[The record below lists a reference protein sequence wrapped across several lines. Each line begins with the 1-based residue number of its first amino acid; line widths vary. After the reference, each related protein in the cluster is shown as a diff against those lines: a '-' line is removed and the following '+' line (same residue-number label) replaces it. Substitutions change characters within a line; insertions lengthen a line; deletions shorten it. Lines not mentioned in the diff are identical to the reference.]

1 MDGVTKHTMLCEHRA
16 ANGRHP
22 FICPK
27 CWTYVP
33 ICVCGLV
40 HVQEPLPI
48 GLSQVVVWVHHG
60 EWGLSSNTGKLL
72 EVSMLNTT
80 LLMKGLPRHDEELRR
95 ITADP
100 SVLCVVLW
108 PTPQLGTEDKSIT
121 LEELRRRVGESSGA
135 GGGENKRIVLIA
147 LDASWRNAKR
157 MYARLPNK
165 VPVVRFPCYSLR
177 DHRA

>member
-1 MDGVTKHTMLCEHRA
+1 MAMNKAM
-16 ANGRHP
+16 
-22 FICPK
+22 

-80 LLMKGLPRHDEELRR
+80 LLMK
-95 ITADP
+95 ADGGKLSNWN
-100 SVLCVVLW
+100 SV
-108 PTPQLGTEDKSIT
+108 
-121 LEELRRRVGESSGA
+121 SSFMRA
-135 GGGENKRIVLIA
+135 KYPARWIV
-147 LDASWRNAKR
+147 
-157 MYARLPNK
+157 
-165 VPVVRFPCYSLR
+165 
-177 DHRA
+177 